1 MEKQLTLKDIRT
13 DGGTQQR
20 AVDDDVVARYKALM
34 QDGRKFPA
42 ISVVHDGKD
51 YWLWDGFHRYHAE
64 RKLGKN
70 YIQANITDG
79 TKRDAIFFSFT
90 ANQDHGFPRQAGTV
104 KAMLLDKI
112 FPDKEWGKMSDEELV
127 NWIGGSTRGHV
138 SRCRRD
144 YEKSL
149 ETAKPKPKKR
159 GKKATEETEEK
170 VVVKDS
176 VGKEVPEHL
185 HEIFNRRPE
194 IQEHV
199 RVINEI
205 VHTIKEA
212 RAANDLLYANCKLE
226 SLLEDVGNLRRNL
239 RFTIPYA
246 VCGYCRGDVNNKDCG
261 ACNGRGFVNERTYKA
276 TPVEFK

>member
-1 MEKQLTLKDIRT
+1 MEKQLALKDIRT

-20 AVDDDVVARYKALM
+20 DVDDDVVARYKALM
-34 QDGRKFPA
+34 QDGKKFPP

-64 RKLGKN
+64 RKNGKN
-70 YIQANITDG
+70 YIQANITEG
-79 TKRDAIFFSFT
+79 TKREAMFFSFA
-90 ANQDHGFPRQAGTV
+90 ANEKHGFPRQSGTV

-112 FPDKEWGKMSDEELV
+112 FPDKEWGKMSDEELA
-127 NWIGGSTRGHV
+127 NWIGGITKGHV

-149 ETAKPKPKKR
+149 EKTAPKPKKK
-159 GKKATEETEEK
+159 GKKSTTEK

-199 RVINEI
+199 RTINEL

-212 RAANDLLYANCKLE
+212 RAANDLLYKNCKLE

-239 RFTIPYA
+239 RFAIPYA
-246 VCGYCRGDVNNKDCG
+246 VCPYCQADVNNADCR
-261 ACNGRGFVNERTYKA
+261 ACDGDGFVNERIYKSS
-276 TPVEFK
+276 PEEMK